1 METFVDAETA
11 AKHLGITRDFLLKLA
26 RENKLP
32 AYPIPNGNG
41 KLRRTWRFK
50 ISQLD
55 AFMEG
60 K

>member
-1 METFVDAETA
+1 METFVDADTA
-11 AKHLGITRDFLLKLA
+11 AKHLGVSRDFLLKLA
-26 RENKLP
+26 REDRLP
-32 AYPIPNGNG
+32 AYPIPNGNR

-50 ISQLD
+50 ISQLN